1 MPRKLLIASAFLAG
15 CTSIDVK
22 APPVIAGPC
31 PAVAPSLPCSA
42 PQAEPST
49 LSDLRRAWLEAEAAA
64 ADCEALADEWMR
76 RWRECAAPSE

>member
-1 MPRKLLIASAFLAG
+1 MPRKLLIASAFLVAG

-42 PQAEPST
+42 PQSSPET
-49 LSDLRRAWLEAEAAA
+49 LSELRRAQLEAEAAA
-64 ADCEALADEWMR
+64 ANCKALADEWMR
-76 RWRECAAPSE
+76 RWRECADDS